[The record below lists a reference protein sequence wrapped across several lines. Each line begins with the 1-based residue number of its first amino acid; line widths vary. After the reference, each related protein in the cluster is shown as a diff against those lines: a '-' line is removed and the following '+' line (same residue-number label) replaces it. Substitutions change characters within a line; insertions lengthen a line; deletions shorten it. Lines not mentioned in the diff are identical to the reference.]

1 MTAASLL
8 YTPEGRL
15 RAPLR
20 IGAFLLAAVVGA
32 LVAQAIAYPVVSTLA
47 RLLGARVSAEAWL
60 AALGL
65 LLAHWLVLHFVEREP
80 ADRRGPARGSRG
92 WRYVALD
99 RAAARPSL
107 LLLGTA
113 LGALAIALPVGA
125 LLLAGWLRVEPAADG
140 SSWDTAWRYTLL
152 LAPAAL
158 AEELAFRG
166 YAFAVLRESAGDAAA
181 LLSTSLLF
189 GLIHFTNPGADA
201 RSISLVVLAGVFLGA
216 VVLATGSLY
225 AAWLAHLAW
234 NWTLGVGFHT
244 AVSGLPFAAPDYR
257 TVDAGPDWA
266 TGGVWGPE
274 GGVVAALGMGAAML
288 CLRQWRARAAGMAQA
303 GVGVDPIQSRRARGA
318 DAAGSQRD
326 E

>member
-1 MTAASLL
+1 LTAASLL

-15 RAPLR
+15 RAPYRL
-20 IGAFLLAAVVGA
+20 GAFLLAAVVGV
-32 LVAQAIAYPVVSTLA
+32 LVAQTVAYPLASTLG

-65 LLAHWLVLHFVEREP
+65 LLAHWLVLHVVEREP
-80 ADRRGPARGSRG
+80 AARRGFDGASRG
-92 WRYVALD
+92 WRFVALH
-99 RAAARPSL
+99 REAARPPL
-107 LLLGTA
+107 LALGMV

-125 LLLAGWLRVEPAADG
+125 LLLAGWLRVEPAAGG
-140 SSWDTAWRYTLL
+140 SSWETAWRYTLL
-152 LAPAAL
+152 LVPAAL

-189 GLIHFTNPGADA
+189 GLIHFSNPGADV
-201 RSISLVVLAGVFLGA
+201 RSITLVVLAGLFLGG

-274 GGVVAALGMGAAML
+274 GGAAAALGMGAAVL
-288 CLRQWRARAAGMAQA
+288 CLRLWRARLAGAAA
-303 GVGVDPIQSRRARGA
+303 PIESRRARGGG
-318 DAAGSQRD
+318 AAGSQRD

>member
-15 RAPLR
+15 RAPIR
-20 IGAFLLAAVVGA
+20 IGAFLLAAVVGV
-32 LVAQAIAYPVVSTLA
+32 LVAQTLAYPVASAVA
-47 RLLGARVSAEAWL
+47 RLLGARVSAEVWL

-65 LLAHWLVLHFVEREP
+65 LLAHWLVLHFVERGP
-80 ADRRGPARGSRG
+80 VDRRGLATESRG
-92 WRYVALD
+92 WGYVALD
-99 RAAARPSL
+99 RPAARPSL
-107 LLLGTA
+107 LVLGTL

-125 LLLAGWLRVEPAADG
+125 LLLAGWLHVEPAADG
-140 SSWDTAWRYTLL
+140 SSWEAAWRYTLL

-158 AEELAFRG
+158 WEELAFRG
-166 YAFAVLRESAGDAAA
+166 YLFAVLRESAGDAAA
-181 LLSTSLLF
+181 LITTSVLF
-189 GLIHFTNPGADA
+189 GLIHFTNPGAEV
-201 RSISLVVLAGVFLGA
+201 RSITLVVLAGFFLGA

-244 AVSGLPFAAPDYR
+244 AVSGLPFPAPDYR
-257 TVDAGPDWA
+257 TVDTGPDWA

-274 GGVVAALGMGAAML
+274 GGVTAALGMGAAVL
-288 CLRQWRARAAGMAQA
+288 CLRLWRTRSQGAG
-303 GVGVDPIQSRRARGA
+303 DPTRSRRSRGA
-318 DAAGSQRD
+318 GAAGSQRD